1 MPVTPPNSALRADL
15 GTHLHALQS
24 ALATFT
30 RYIKSEAPAA
40 WLWQKPRRPLD
51 ALALSPPEPSRE
63 VTLELIAEALEAI
76 KYADNQDPH
85 ESRIAPGV
93 LVVAAEGVALS
104 EEINR
109 QKQGLAAVLRAMQG
123 RTETGVINQRTGEQ
137 GPRPLREVALE
148 AFFFRRLHHWQA
160 TRELVILRESATST
174 RPPDYISFS
183 WATSRDVRRT
193 YPDLL
198 LEQLRETRA
207 TADDTGRLDHDIA
220 TLSTLDPDEPL
231 ALVRPGHTTPKAN
244 IAWPAVPGS
253 PPVRQIKPAVLPLV
267 MLGTHLP
274 PRLRKLPPA
283 PTPRHF
289 RMARIDTE
297 IETAP
302 LLHTLPAYR
311 YLPHIRPAKRAEKR
325 PR

>member
-1 MPVTPPNSALRADL
+1 MTTPPNSALRADL
-15 GTHLHALQS
+15 GTHLRALQS
-24 ALATFT
+24 ALSAFT
-30 RYIKSEAPAA
+30 HYLKSESPAA
-40 WLWQKPRRPLD
+40 WLWQKPRRPTDPLTPP
-51 ALALSPPEPSRE
+51 PPEPSRE

-76 KYADNQDPH
+76 KYTDNQDPH

-93 LVVAAEGVALS
+93 LAVSVEGVALA

-109 QKQGLAAVLRAMQG
+109 QKRGLASVLRAMQG

-160 TRELVILRESATST
+160 TRELVVLRENATST

-183 WATSRDVRRT
+183 WATCRDVRRT

-207 TADDTGRLDHDIA
+207 TAEDTARLDRDISA
-220 TLSTLDPDEPL
+220 LSALDPEEPL

-244 IAWPAVPGS
+244 IAWPAVAGS
-253 PPVRQIKPAVLPLV
+253 TPVRQIKPAVLPLI
-267 MLGTHLP
+267 MLGPHLP

-289 RMARIDTE
+289 RLARIDTE
-297 IETAP
+297 IESAP
-302 LLHTLPAYR
+302 LLQTLPAYR

-325 PR
+325 DR